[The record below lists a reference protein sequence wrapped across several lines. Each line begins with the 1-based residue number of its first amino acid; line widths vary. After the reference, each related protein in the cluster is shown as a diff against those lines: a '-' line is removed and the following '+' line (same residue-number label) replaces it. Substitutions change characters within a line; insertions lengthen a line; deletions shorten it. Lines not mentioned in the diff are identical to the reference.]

1 MSLTEADIKRIVQ
14 ETLREERKE
23 YEAAE
28 DSHVVKTVAAIL
40 GGFGI
45 DAEER
50 KEIKEDFRYTRRLRL
65 ASERVTG
72 MTLTAAVTLIVG
84 AIGSVLYL
92 GVKTMLGK

>member
-1 MSLTEADIKRIVQ
+1 MSLTEADIKRIVR
-14 ETLREERKE
+14 ETLQEERKE

-50 KEIKEDFRYTRRLRL
+50 KDIKADFHYARRLRL

-72 MTLTAAVTLIVG
+72 MTLTAAVTLLVG
-84 AIGSVLYL
+84 AVGSVLYL
-92 GVKTMLGK
+92 GLKAVLGK